1 MDNQLFRQKSIERIS
16 SPEELHDYMRV
27 TSPRLWMLLGAIVLL
42 LVGFIVYAS
51 TATME
56 NIMAIK
62 VEVETYEGEDD
73 DGNPTEWSNVMAV
86 LPLSMKDTIGVGMEV
101 RLGNEK
107 GKIVL
112 LNQQIAPDE
121 STGGEGNTMFIYIE
135 MEKKNFH
142 LPQGIYDADLVL
154 ESSTPFSFLWN

>member
-51 TATME
+51 TATLE
-56 NIMAIK
+56 NVMAIK
-62 VEVETYEGEDD
+62 VEVENYGGVEDD
-73 DGNPTEWSNVMAV
+73 GTEWEWSSVSAT
-86 LPLSMKDTIGVGMEV
+86 LPLSMKDTVSAGMEV
-101 RLGNEK
+101 RIGGEK
-107 GKIVL
+107 GKITL
-112 LNQQIAPDE
+112 LNQQIATGDSGDE
-121 STGGEGNTMFIYIE
+121 GGNLLFIYIE
-135 MEKKNFH
+135 MEKKNFQ
-142 LPQGIYDADLVL
+142 LPDGLYDADLVL

>member
-56 NIMAIK
+56 NVMAIK
-62 VEVETYEGEDD
+62 AEVENFGGVEDD
-73 DGNPTEWSNVMAV
+73 GTEWGWSSVSAT
-86 LPLSMKDTIGVGMEV
+86 LPLSMKDTVSAGMEV
-101 RLGNEK
+101 RIGGEK
-107 GKIVL
+107 GKITL
-112 LNQQIAPDE
+112 LNQQIATGDSGDE
-121 STGGEGNTMFIYIE
+121 GGNLLFIYIE
-135 MEKKNFH
+135 MEKKNFQ
-142 LPQGIYDADLVL
+142 LPDGLYDADLVL